1 MKKLTNKQI
10 QLLGSI
16 FVQYCEECDS
26 SAQAAKQVDAL
37 WAAILELNKIK
48 EKAE

>member
-37 WAAILELNKIK
+37 WAAILELNRLS
-48 EKAE
+48 EKT

>member
-10 QLLGSI
+10 ALLGTV

-26 SAQAAKQVDAL
+26 SPQAAKQIDAL
-37 WAAILELNKIK
+37 WAAILELNRIK
-48 EKAE
+48 EIAE